1 MADNTINVRI
11 KDRSDTEANWTSKNP
26 VLLKGER
33 AITDG
38 TGKYKIG
45 DGKNTWSALPYYEAM
60 TSADRTKL
68 NGIAS
73 GANKTTVDSSLSSS
87 STNPVQNKVVNS
99 ALAGKSN
106 TSHTHDLSTM
116 INTLSIGSSTPTDD
130 DYFVSQYVG
139 GGTTTTT
146 YYRRPV
152 KALLEYIKG
161 KFAKV
166 ATSGSYNDL
175 SNKPTIPSVGNGTIT
190 IKQAGAVK
198 GSFTTNQSGAT
209 TIELTDNNTNTW
221 RDVIDNLTSTA
232 TDKSLSA
239 KQGKLLN
246 DNKAEI
252 REWSAQIKC
261 ATWSRLCYVEQKGSV
276 IGSSF
281 ILNISGTRTAVVYND
296 TFVIKVHHSQKAT
309 ISKISGST
317 YSTGIQVRVVSDSS
331 GNCYVEMYEN
341 VNGATNTTTQIV
353 YCSLIDIACGAI
365 TTYTSFTNGA
375 SIPTGFTSNATI
387 TTNSNS
393 LQGNLTW
400 GEITGKPAFKTIA
413 TSGSYND
420 LSNKPTIGNGTVT
433 ITQGGTSRGTF
444 TLNQTGNTTIA
455 LTDNNTW
462 RGIQN
467 NLTSTSTDQSLSAV
481 QGKWLNENKAAMTTL
496 KGSENLNDITTPGM
510 YSCGGENSITNKPS
524 NVDAFGLIV
533 THNANGS
540 FYTQILHSNGG
551 VSYRRNCNNGTW
563 ASWTEEK
570 HTDTVYT
577 HPSYTAKSN
586 GLYKVTVD
594 SKGHVSGTTAVS
606 KADITAL
613 GIPSTNTTYST
624 GTASTSGLTKLY
636 TETGTATDGTMT
648 QSAIKSALDGKSNNG
663 HTHDDRYYT
672 ESEINSKLSGKANS
686 SHTHSQYYDSSISR
700 TANTVL
706 AAPNGSNGTASFRKL
721 VASDLPSHTHN
732 YAGSSS
738 AGGAAWSSNAVNNIF
753 GGSRQT
759 SGNID
764 FTNSAYVNKVTYT
777 LATSAMTTGKPPED
791 GHILNFGWDT
801 DAGWGAQM
809 SLGSESNNHLY
820 IRGAD
825 SKDNKTTYGDW
836 KTILDSSNYNIYTPT
851 KTGGGASGTWGISI
865 TGNAATATKLG
876 TSAGSGTQPVYF
888 SGGKPVAGTYTLGNA
903 CSKTTRTLT
912 NVGNSGW
919 KDASTDSNYV
929 PDMSFIAYWNGAYSN
944 TNSNLAYCNK
954 GAFGTAATK
963 NTDYFATAGHT
974 HNYVKDAG
982 NNSSNTTFAYS
993 KAGMNYGDYTWLAGW
1008 NGYELRAVAKSQF
1021 ATAGHTHNY
1030 AGSSSA
1036 GGSANSAV
1044 KLATARSVSN
1054 TEDFVMSFSY
1064 DGSANSNASLRYYN
1078 SRISVGNTN
1087 NYPYHRFA
1095 KIDKQTSSYIDK
1107 TSTFLITQD
1116 YNDGGW
1122 GIVRI
1127 SLRTNNSS
1135 SVSTVE
1141 AKWLVRC
1148 GLNVDCVQIGLYNVF
1163 GKTYADAFFKTSG
1176 TYTGTVIR
1184 NLASGARGNIFRT
1197 WILTDSAE
1205 ANSTTT
1211 SDKKTSTESYAS
1223 TSAAATTLHS
1233 QAYTSVVVASDGG
1246 TVSYANSAGNAS
1258 KVNNHTVNSNVPS
1271 GAKFTD
1277 TVYSHPTTSG
1287 NKHIPSGGS
1296 SGQILRWSSD
1306 GTAVWGNDNNTTY
1319 TLSSITGTLAVSKG
1333 GTGST
1338 TAAGGRSNLG
1348 AVGFVCQSAEPS
1360 GQNNGDLWFKEE

>member
-130 DYFVSQYVG
+130 DYFVSQYAG

-146 YYRRPV
+146 YHRRPV

-281 ILNISGTRTAVVYND
+281 ILNISGTRNAVVYND

-341 VNGATNTTTQIV
+341 VNGATNTTAQIV

-400 GEITGKPAFKTIA
+400 GEITGKPSFKTVA

-433 ITQGGTSRGTF
+433 ITQGGTSKGTF

-455 LTDNNTW
+455 LTDNNSW

-467 NLTSTSTDQSLSAV
+467 NLTSTSTTDSLSAA
-481 QGKWLNENKAAMTTL
+481 QGKV
-496 KGSENLNDITTPGM
+496 LND
-510 YSCGGENSITNKPS
+510 KF
-524 NVDAFGLIV
+524 A
-533 THNANGS
+533 
-540 FYTQILHSNGG
+540 
-551 VSYRRNCNNGTW
+551 SYVPTSR
-563 ASWTEEK
+563 
-570 HTDTVYT
+570 TV
-577 HPSYTAKSN
+577 N
-586 GLYKVTVD
+586 
-594 SKGHVSGTTAVS
+594 
-606 KADITAL
+606 
-613 GIPSTNTTYST
+613 
-624 GTASTSGLTKLY
+624 
-636 TETGTATDGTMT
+636 
-648 QSAIKSALDGKSNNG
+648 
-663 HTHDDRYYT
+663 
-672 ESEINSKLSGKANS
+672 GKALSAN
-686 SHTHSQYYDSSISR
+686 ISL
-700 TANTVL
+700 N
-706 AAPNGSNGTASFRKL
+706 
-721 VASDLPSHTHN
+721 ASD
-732 YAGSSS
+732 
-738 AGGAAWSSNAVNNIF
+738 V
-753 GGSRQT
+753 
-759 SGNID
+759 
-764 FTNSAYVNKVTYT
+764 
-777 LATSAMTTGKPPED
+777 
-791 GHILNFGWDT
+791 
-801 DAGWGAQM
+801 
-809 SLGSESNNHLY
+809 
-820 IRGAD
+820 
-825 SKDNKTTYGDW
+825 
-836 KTILDSSNYNIYTPT
+836 
-851 KTGGGASGTWGISI
+851 GAS
-865 TGNAATATKLG
+865 
-876 TSAGSGTQPVYF
+876 
-888 SGGKPVAGTYTLGNA
+888 
-903 CSKTTRTLT
+903 
-912 NVGNSGW
+912 
-919 KDASTDSNYV
+919 AS
-929 PDMSFIAYWNGAYSN
+929 
-944 TNSNLAYCNK
+944 
-954 GAFGTAATK
+954 
-963 NTDYFATAGHT
+963 GHT

-1008 NGYELRAVAKSQF
+1008 NGYELRAVNKNQF
-1021 ATAGHTHNY
+1021 ATSGHSHNYFSNHTQGEGFEFGFQYSKDITIAKTTAVTTYYVKIVENGNFRFKNFYVMTHGNNTQYSFKMQAFANMYMQPNAIVNSQIYNAPEIKNVIFAKNTKNTCNHDIYLEIDSATSYDKKIFVCADSSLVGTQTTTKPSNIELTVAIRNEDFIYSSKKAYFPKGIDGTASAVPWSGITGKPSTYTPSSHTHDDRYYTESEINSKLNGKANSSHTHNY

-1044 KLATARSVSN
+1044 KLATARTVSN

-1095 KIDKQTSSYIDK
+1095 KIDTQTGSYIDR

-1116 YNDGGW
+1116 YNGGGW

-1148 GLNVDCVQIGLYNVF
+1148 GLDVDCVQIGLYNVF

-1184 NLASGARGNIFRT
+1184 NLASGARGNISRT

-1348 AVGFVCQSAEPS
+1348 AVGFVCQSTEPS

>member
-106 TSHTHDLSTM
+106 TNHTHDLSTM
-116 INTLSIGSSTPTDD
+116 INTLSIGGSTPTDE
-130 DYFVSQYVG
+130 DYFVSQYIG
-139 GGTTTTT
+139 GGTTTIT
-146 YYRRPV
+146 YHRRPV

-161 KFAKV
+161 KLAKV
-166 ATSGSYNDL
+166 ATSGSYD
-175 SNKPTIPSVGNGTIT
+175 
-190 IKQAGAVK
+190 
-198 GSFTTNQSGAT
+198 
-209 TIELTDNNTNTW
+209 
-221 RDVIDNLTSTA
+221 
-232 TDKSLSA
+232 
-239 KQGKLLN
+239 
-246 DNKAEI
+246 
-252 REWSAQIKC
+252 
-261 ATWSRLCYVEQKGSV
+261 
-276 IGSSF
+276 
-281 ILNISGTRTAVVYND
+281 
-296 TFVIKVHHSQKAT
+296 
-309 ISKISGST
+309 
-317 YSTGIQVRVVSDSS
+317 
-331 GNCYVEMYEN
+331 
-341 VNGATNTTTQIV
+341 
-353 YCSLIDIACGAI
+353 
-365 TTYTSFTNGA
+365 
-375 SIPTGFTSNATI
+375 
-387 TTNSNS
+387 
-393 LQGNLTW
+393 
-400 GEITGKPAFKTIA
+400 
-413 TSGSYND
+413 D

-433 ITQGGTSRGTF
+433 ITQGGTSKGTF

-455 LTDNNTW
+455 LTDNNSW

-467 NLTSTSTDQSLSAV
+467 NLTSTSATDSLSAA
-481 QGKWLNENKAAMTTL
+481 QGKV
-496 KGSENLNDITTPGM
+496 LND
-510 YSCGGENSITNKPS
+510 KF
-524 NVDAFGLIV
+524 A
-533 THNANGS
+533 
-540 FYTQILHSNGG
+540 
-551 VSYRRNCNNGTW
+551 SYVPTSR
-563 ASWTEEK
+563 
-570 HTDTVYT
+570 TV
-577 HPSYTAKSN
+577 N
-586 GLYKVTVD
+586 
-594 SKGHVSGTTAVS
+594 
-606 KADITAL
+606 
-613 GIPSTNTTYST
+613 
-624 GTASTSGLTKLY
+624 
-636 TETGTATDGTMT
+636 
-648 QSAIKSALDGKSNNG
+648 
-663 HTHDDRYYT
+663 
-672 ESEINSKLSGKANS
+672 GKALSAN
-686 SHTHSQYYDSSISR
+686 ISL
-700 TANTVL
+700 N
-706 AAPNGSNGTASFRKL
+706 
-721 VASDLPSHTHN
+721 ASD
-732 YAGSSS
+732 
-738 AGGAAWSSNAVNNIF
+738 V
-753 GGSRQT
+753 
-759 SGNID
+759 
-764 FTNSAYVNKVTYT
+764 
-777 LATSAMTTGKPPED
+777 
-791 GHILNFGWDT
+791 
-801 DAGWGAQM
+801 
-809 SLGSESNNHLY
+809 
-820 IRGAD
+820 
-825 SKDNKTTYGDW
+825 
-836 KTILDSSNYNIYTPT
+836 
-851 KTGGGASGTWGISI
+851 GAS
-865 TGNAATATKLG
+865 
-876 TSAGSGTQPVYF
+876 
-888 SGGKPVAGTYTLGNA
+888 
-903 CSKTTRTLT
+903 
-912 NVGNSGW
+912 
-919 KDASTDSNYV
+919 AS
-929 PDMSFIAYWNGAYSN
+929 
-944 TNSNLAYCNK
+944 
-954 GAFGTAATK
+954 
-963 NTDYFATAGHT
+963 GHT

-993 KAGMNYGDYTWLAGW
+993 KAGMNYGDYAWLAGW

-1044 KLATARSVSN
+1044 KLATARTVSN

-1116 YNDGGW
+1116 YNGGGW

-1135 SVSTVE
+1135 SVSDVE

-1184 NLASGARGNIFRT
+1184 NLASGARGNISRT

-1205 ANSTTT
+1205 ANGTTT
-1211 SDKKTSTESYAS
+1211 SDKKASTESYVS

-1258 KVNNHTVNSNVPS
+1258 KVNNYTVNSNVPS

-1338 TAAGGRSNLG
+1338 TAAGGRFNLG
-1348 AVGFVCQSAEPS
+1348 AVGFVCQSTEPS
-1360 GQNNGDLWFKEE
+1360 GQNNGDIWFKEE

>member
-130 DYFVSQYVG
+130 DYFVSQYAG

-146 YYRRPV
+146 YHRRPV

-281 ILNISGTRTAVVYND
+281 ILNISGTRNAVVYND

-353 YCSLIDIACGAI
+353 YCSLINIACGAI

-433 ITQGGTSRGTF
+433 ITQGGTSKGTF

-467 NLTSTSTDQSLSAV
+467 NLTSTSTTDSLSAA
-481 QGKWLNENKAAMTTL
+481 QGKV
-496 KGSENLNDITTPGM
+496 LND
-510 YSCGGENSITNKPS
+510 KF
-524 NVDAFGLIV
+524 A
-533 THNANGS
+533 
-540 FYTQILHSNGG
+540 
-551 VSYRRNCNNGTW
+551 SYVPTSR
-563 ASWTEEK
+563 
-570 HTDTVYT
+570 TV
-577 HPSYTAKSN
+577 N
-586 GLYKVTVD
+586 
-594 SKGHVSGTTAVS
+594 
-606 KADITAL
+606 
-613 GIPSTNTTYST
+613 
-624 GTASTSGLTKLY
+624 
-636 TETGTATDGTMT
+636 
-648 QSAIKSALDGKSNNG
+648 
-663 HTHDDRYYT
+663 
-672 ESEINSKLSGKANS
+672 GKALSAN
-686 SHTHSQYYDSSISR
+686 ISL
-700 TANTVL
+700 N
-706 AAPNGSNGTASFRKL
+706 
-721 VASDLPSHTHN
+721 ASDVGASASGHTHN

-738 AGGAAWSSNAVNNIF
+738 AGGAALSSNAVNNIF

-764 FTNSAYVNKVTYT
+764 FTNSAYVNKVTYI
-777 LATSAMTTGKPPED
+777 LATSTMTTGKPPTD
-791 GHILNFGWDT
+791 GHILSFGWDT
-801 DAGWGAQM
+801 SAGWGAQM
-809 SLGSESNNHLY
+809 SLGNSSGNHLY
-820 IRGAD
+820 IRGAA
-825 SKDNKTTYGDW
+825 SKDNKTTYEDW

-876 TSAGSGTQPVYF
+876 TSAGSATQPVYF

-903 CSKTTRTLT
+903 CSKTTRTLKT
-912 NVGNSGW
+912 AGNSGW

-929 PDMSFIAYWNGAYSN
+929 PDMSFIAYWNGAYSSSGD
-944 TNSNLAYCNK
+944 SNLAYCNK

-993 KAGMNYGDYTWLAGW
+993 KAGMNYGDYAWLAGW
-1008 NGYELRAVAKSQF
+1008 NGYELRAVSKSQF

-1078 SRISVGNTN
+1078 SRISIGNTN

-1095 KIDKQTSSYIDK
+1095 KIDTQTSSYIDK

-1116 YNDGGW
+1116 YNGGGW

-1148 GLNVDCVQIGLYNVF
+1148 GLDVDCIQIGLYNVF

-1184 NLASGARGNIFRT
+1184 NLASGARGNISRT

-1233 QAYTSVVVASDGG
+1233 QAYTSIVVASDGG

>member
-106 TSHTHDLSTM
+106 TSHTH
-116 INTLSIGSSTPTDD
+116 
-130 DYFVSQYVG
+130 
-139 GGTTTTT
+139 
-146 YYRRPV
+146 
-152 KALLEYIKG
+152 
-161 KFAKV
+161 
-166 ATSGSYNDL
+166 
-175 SNKPTIPSVGNGTIT
+175 
-190 IKQAGAVK
+190 
-198 GSFTTNQSGAT
+198 
-209 TIELTDNNTNTW
+209 
-221 RDVIDNLTSTA
+221 
-232 TDKSLSA
+232 
-239 KQGKLLN
+239 
-246 DNKAEI
+246 
-252 REWSAQIKC
+252 
-261 ATWSRLCYVEQKGSV
+261 
-276 IGSSF
+276 
-281 ILNISGTRTAVVYND
+281 
-296 TFVIKVHHSQKAT
+296 
-309 ISKISGST
+309 
-317 YSTGIQVRVVSDSS
+317 
-331 GNCYVEMYEN
+331 
-341 VNGATNTTTQIV
+341 
-353 YCSLIDIACGAI
+353 
-365 TTYTSFTNGA
+365 
-375 SIPTGFTSNATI
+375 
-387 TTNSNS
+387 
-393 LQGNLTW
+393 
-400 GEITGKPAFKTIA
+400 
-413 TSGSYND
+413 
-420 LSNKPTIGNGTVT
+420 
-433 ITQGGTSRGTF
+433 
-444 TLNQTGNTTIA
+444 
-455 LTDNNTW
+455 
-462 RGIQN
+462 
-467 NLTSTSTDQSLSAV
+467 
-481 QGKWLNENKAAMTTL
+481 
-496 KGSENLNDITTPGM
+496 
-510 YSCGGENSITNKPS
+510 
-524 NVDAFGLIV
+524 
-533 THNANGS
+533 
-540 FYTQILHSNGG
+540 
-551 VSYRRNCNNGTW
+551 
-563 ASWTEEK
+563 
-570 HTDTVYT
+570 
-577 HPSYTAKSN
+577 
-586 GLYKVTVD
+586 
-594 SKGHVSGTTAVS
+594 
-606 KADITAL
+606 
-613 GIPSTNTTYST
+613 
-624 GTASTSGLTKLY
+624 
-636 TETGTATDGTMT
+636 
-648 QSAIKSALDGKSNNG
+648 
-663 HTHDDRYYT
+663 
-672 ESEINSKLSGKANS
+672 
-686 SHTHSQYYDSSISR
+686 
-700 TANTVL
+700 
-706 AAPNGSNGTASFRKL
+706 
-721 VASDLPSHTHN
+721 
-732 YAGSSS
+732 
-738 AGGAAWSSNAVNNIF
+738 
-753 GGSRQT
+753 
-759 SGNID
+759 
-764 FTNSAYVNKVTYT
+764 
-777 LATSAMTTGKPPED
+777 
-791 GHILNFGWDT
+791 
-801 DAGWGAQM
+801 
-809 SLGSESNNHLY
+809 
-820 IRGAD
+820 
-825 SKDNKTTYGDW
+825 
-836 KTILDSSNYNIYTPT
+836 
-851 KTGGGASGTWGISI
+851 
-865 TGNAATATKLG
+865 
-876 TSAGSGTQPVYF
+876 
-888 SGGKPVAGTYTLGNA
+888 
-903 CSKTTRTLT
+903 
-912 NVGNSGW
+912 
-919 KDASTDSNYV
+919 
-929 PDMSFIAYWNGAYSN
+929 
-944 TNSNLAYCNK
+944 
-954 GAFGTAATK
+954 
-963 NTDYFATAGHT
+963 
-974 HNYVKDAG
+974 NYVKDAG
-982 NNSSNTTFAYS
+982 DNSFTTFAYS
-993 KAGMNYGDYTWLAGW
+993 KAGMNYDEYEWLAGW
-1008 NGYELRAVAKSQF
+1008 NGHELRTVAKSQF

-1176 TYTGTVIR
+1176 AYAGTVIR
-1184 NLASGARGNIFRT
+1184 NLASGARGNIYRT

-1211 SDKKTSTESYAS
+1211 SDKKTSTESYVS

-1258 KVNNHTVNSNVPS
+1258 KVNGHTVNSNVPS

-1338 TAAGGRSNLG
+1338 TASGGRSNLG

>member
-45 DGKNTWSALPYYEAM
+45 DGKNTWGALPYYEAM

-106 TSHTHDLSTM
+106 TNHTHDLSTM
-116 INTLSIGSSTPTDD
+116 INTLSTGGSTPTDE
-130 DYFVSQYVG
+130 DYFVSQYAG

-146 YYRRPV
+146 YHRRPV

-161 KFAKV
+161 KLAKV
-166 ATSGSYNDL
+166 ATSGSYDDL
-175 SNKPTIPSVGNGTIT
+175 SNKPTIPTVGNGTIT

-209 TIELTDNNTNTW
+209 TIELTDNNT
-221 RDVIDNLTSTA
+221 D
-232 TDKSLSA
+232 
-239 KQGKLLN
+239 
-246 DNKAEI
+246 
-252 REWSAQIKC
+252 
-261 ATWSRLCYVEQKGSV
+261 
-276 IGSSF
+276 
-281 ILNISGTRTAVVYND
+281 
-296 TFVIKVHHSQKAT
+296 
-309 ISKISGST
+309 
-317 YSTGIQVRVVSDSS
+317 
-331 GNCYVEMYEN
+331 
-341 VNGATNTTTQIV
+341 
-353 YCSLIDIACGAI
+353 
-365 TTYTSFTNGA
+365 
-375 SIPTGFTSNATI
+375 
-387 TTNSNS
+387 
-393 LQGNLTW
+393 
-400 GEITGKPAFKTIA
+400 
-413 TSGSYND
+413 
-420 LSNKPTIGNGTVT
+420 
-433 ITQGGTSRGTF
+433 
-444 TLNQTGNTTIA
+444 
-455 LTDNNTW
+455 TW

-467 NLTSTSTDQSLSAV
+467 NLTSTSTDQSLSAA

-510 YSCGGENSITNKPS
+510 YSCGGGNSITNKPS

-636 TETGTATDGTMT
+636 TGTGTATDGTMT

-738 AGGAAWSSNAVNNIF
+738 AGGAALSSNAVNNIF

-764 FTNSAYVNKVTYT
+764 FTNSAYVNKVTYI
-777 LATSAMTTGKPPED
+777 LATSTMTTGKPPTD
-791 GHILNFGWDT
+791 GHILSFGWDT
-801 DAGWGAQM
+801 SAGWGAQM

-888 SGGKPVAGTYTLGNA
+888 SGGKPVACTYTLGK
-903 CSKTTRTLT
+903 S
-912 NVGNSGW
+912 
-919 KDASTDSNYV
+919 V
-929 PDMSFIAYWNGAYSN
+929 P
-944 TNSNLAYCNK
+944 
-954 GAFGTAATK
+954 
-963 NTDYFATAGHT
+963 
-974 HNYVKDAG
+974 
-982 NNSSNTTFAYS
+982 
-993 KAGMNYGDYTWLAGW
+993 
-1008 NGYELRAVAKSQF
+1008 
-1021 ATAGHTHNY
+1021 
-1030 AGSSSA
+1030 
-1036 GGSANSAV
+1036 
-1044 KLATARSVSN
+1044 
-1054 TEDFVMSFSY
+1054 
-1064 DGSANSNASLRYYN
+1064 SNA
-1078 SRISVGNTN
+1078 V
-1087 NYPYHRFA
+1087 
-1095 KIDKQTSSYIDK
+1095 
-1107 TSTFLITQD
+1107 
-1116 YNDGGW
+1116 
-1122 GIVRI
+1122 
-1127 SLRTNNSS
+1127 
-1135 SVSTVE
+1135 
-1141 AKWLVRC
+1141 
-1148 GLNVDCVQIGLYNVF
+1148 
-1163 GKTYADAFFKTSG
+1163 
-1176 TYTGTVIR
+1176 
-1184 NLASGARGNIFRT
+1184 
-1197 WILTDSAE
+1197 
-1205 ANSTTT
+1205 
-1211 SDKKTSTESYAS
+1211 
-1223 TSAAATTLHS
+1223 
-1233 QAYTSVVVASDGG
+1233 
-1246 TVSYANSAGNAS
+1246 
-1258 KVNNHTVNSNVPS
+1258 
-1271 GAKFTD
+1271 FTD
-1277 TVYSHPTTSG
+1277 TNTWRP
-1287 NKHIPSGGS
+1287 
-1296 SGQILRWSSD
+1296 L
-1306 GTAVWGNDNNTTY
+1306 GTGADQACAGNDSR
-1319 TLSSITGTLAVSKG
+1319 LSNARPASDVYAWAKE
-1333 GTGST
+1333 ST
-1338 TAAGGRSNLG
+1338 KPSYSWGEISGKPVAFSPSAHSH
-1348 AVGFVCQSAEPS
+1348 VVCQSAEPS

>member
-45 DGKNTWSALPYYEAM
+45 DGKNAWSALPYYEAM

-99 ALAGKSN
+99 ALEDKSN
-106 TSHTHDLSTM
+106 TNHTHDLSTM
-116 INTLSIGSSTPTDD
+116 INTLSIGGSTPTDE

-146 YYRRPV
+146 YHRRPV
-152 KALLEYIKG
+152 KALLEYIKKG
-161 KFAKV
+161 LAKV

-221 RDVIDNLTSTA
+221 RGIQDNLTSSST
-232 TDKSLSA
+232 TDSLSA
-239 KQGKLLN
+239 AQGKVLN
-246 DNKAEI
+246 DKFASYVPASRTVNGKAL
-252 REWSAQIKC
+252 SA
-261 ATWSRLCYVEQKGSV
+261 
-276 IGSSF
+276 
-281 ILNISGTRTAVVYND
+281 NISLNA
-296 TFVIKVHHSQKAT
+296 
-309 ISKISGST
+309 
-317 YSTGIQVRVVSDSS
+317 SD
-331 GNCYVEMYEN
+331 V
-341 VNGATNTTTQIV
+341 
-353 YCSLIDIACGAI
+353 
-365 TTYTSFTNGA
+365 GA
-375 SIPTGFTSNATI
+375 S
-387 TTNSNS
+387 
-393 LQGNLTW
+393 
-400 GEITGKPAFKTIA
+400 
-413 TSGSYND
+413 
-420 LSNKPTIGNGTVT
+420 
-433 ITQGGTSRGTF
+433 
-444 TLNQTGNTTIA
+444 
-455 LTDNNTW
+455 
-462 RGIQN
+462 
-467 NLTSTSTDQSLSAV
+467 
-481 QGKWLNENKAAMTTL
+481 
-496 KGSENLNDITTPGM
+496 
-510 YSCGGENSITNKPS
+510 
-524 NVDAFGLIV
+524 
-533 THNANGS
+533 
-540 FYTQILHSNGG
+540 
-551 VSYRRNCNNGTW
+551 
-563 ASWTEEK
+563 AS
-570 HTDTVYT
+570 
-577 HPSYTAKSN
+577 
-586 GLYKVTVD
+586 
-594 SKGHVSGTTAVS
+594 
-606 KADITAL
+606 
-613 GIPSTNTTYST
+613 
-624 GTASTSGLTKLY
+624 
-636 TETGTATDGTMT
+636 
-648 QSAIKSALDGKSNNG
+648 
-663 HTHDDRYYT
+663 
-672 ESEINSKLSGKANS
+672 
-686 SHTHSQYYDSSISR
+686 
-700 TANTVL
+700 
-706 AAPNGSNGTASFRKL
+706 
-721 VASDLPSHTHN
+721 
-732 YAGSSS
+732 
-738 AGGAAWSSNAVNNIF
+738 
-753 GGSRQT
+753 
-759 SGNID
+759 
-764 FTNSAYVNKVTYT
+764 
-777 LATSAMTTGKPPED
+777 
-791 GHILNFGWDT
+791 
-801 DAGWGAQM
+801 
-809 SLGSESNNHLY
+809 
-820 IRGAD
+820 
-825 SKDNKTTYGDW
+825 
-836 KTILDSSNYNIYTPT
+836 
-851 KTGGGASGTWGISI
+851 
-865 TGNAATATKLG
+865 
-876 TSAGSGTQPVYF
+876 
-888 SGGKPVAGTYTLGNA
+888 
-903 CSKTTRTLT
+903 
-912 NVGNSGW
+912 
-919 KDASTDSNYV
+919 
-929 PDMSFIAYWNGAYSN
+929 
-944 TNSNLAYCNK
+944 
-954 GAFGTAATK
+954 
-963 NTDYFATAGHT
+963 GHT

-993 KAGMNYGDYTWLAGW
+993 KAGMNYGDYAWLAGW

-1030 AGSSSA
+1030 AGSNSA

-1044 KLATARSVSN
+1044 KLATARTVSN

-1078 SRISVGNTN
+1078 SSISVGNTN

-1095 KIDKQTSSYIDK
+1095 KIDTQTSSYIDK

-1116 YNDGGW
+1116 YNGGGW

-1141 AKWLVRC
+1141 AKWLARC
-1148 GLNVDCVQIGLYNVF
+1148 DLKVDCVQIGLYNVF

-1176 TYTGTVIR
+1176 TYAGTVIR
-1184 NLASGARGNIFRT
+1184 NLASGARGNISRT
-1197 WILTDSAE
+1197 WTLINSAE
-1205 ANSTTT
+1205 ANGTTT
-1211 SDKKTSTESYAS
+1211 SDKKASTESYVS

-1258 KVNNHTVNSNVPS
+1258 KVNNYTVNSNVPS

>member
-73 GANKTTVDSSLSSS
+73 GANKITVDSSLSSS

-106 TSHTHDLSTM
+106 TNHTHDLSTM

-130 DYFVSQYVG
+130 DYFVSQYAG

-146 YYRRPV
+146 YHRRPV
-152 KALLEYIKG
+152 KALLEYIRG

-261 ATWSRLCYVEQKGSV
+261 ATWSRLCYVEQKGSI

-281 ILNISGTRTAVVYND
+281 ILNISGTRNSVVYND
-296 TFVIKVHHSQKAT
+296 TFVIKVHHSQEAT

-400 GEITGKPAFKTIA
+400 GEITGKP
-413 TSGSYND
+413 S
-420 LSNKPTIGNGTVT
+420 
-433 ITQGGTSRGTF
+433 TF
-444 TLNQTGNTTIA
+444 T
-455 LTDNNTW
+455 
-462 RGIQN
+462 
-467 NLTSTSTDQSLSAV
+467 
-481 QGKWLNENKAAMTTL
+481 
-496 KGSENLNDITTPGM
+496 
-510 YSCGGENSITNKPS
+510 PS
-524 NVDAFGLIV
+524 
-533 THNANGS
+533 S
-540 FYTQILHSNGG
+540 
-551 VSYRRNCNNGTW
+551 
-563 ASWTEEK
+563 
-570 HTDTVYT
+570 
-577 HPSYTAKSN
+577 
-586 GLYKVTVD
+586 
-594 SKGHVSGTTAVS
+594 
-606 KADITAL
+606 
-613 GIPSTNTTYST
+613 
-624 GTASTSGLTKLY
+624 
-636 TETGTATDGTMT
+636 
-648 QSAIKSALDGKSNNG
+648 

-672 ESEINSKLSGKANS
+672 ESEMNTKLSGK
-686 SHTHSQYYDSSISR
+686 
-700 TANTVL
+700 
-706 AAPNGSNGTASFRKL
+706 
-721 VASDLPSHTHN
+721 SDTSHTHN
-732 YAGSSS
+732 RIVSRGNVTAETGVGGRPAVEGLSMSQVYNNGYPTPYGNVINLRGDGDGQLLVGWSGSDKGYAPVYVRNKRDNTTT
-738 AGGAAWSSNAVNNIF
+738 ADWSSWQQF
-753 GGSRQT
+753 
-759 SGNID
+759 
-764 FTNSAYVNKVTYT
+764 Y
-777 LATSAMTTGKPPED
+777 TTGYKPTKAD
-791 GHILNFGWDT
+791 VG
-801 DAGWGAQM
+801 
-809 SLGSESNNHLY
+809 LGNVDNT
-820 IRGAD
+820 AD
-825 SKDNKTTYGDW
+825 S
-836 KTILDSSNYNIYTPT
+836 
-851 KTGGGASGTWGISI
+851 A
-865 TGNAATATKLG
+865 KLVKYA
-876 TSAGSGTQPVYF
+876 TSAGS
-888 SGGKPVAGTYTLGNA
+888 
-903 CSKTTRTLT
+903 
-912 NVGNSGW
+912 
-919 KDASTDSNYV
+919 
-929 PDMSFIAYWNGAYSN
+929 
-944 TNSNLAYCNK
+944 
-954 GAFGTAATK
+954 
-963 NTDYFATAGHT
+963 
-974 HNYVKDAG
+974 
-982 NNSSNTTFAYS
+982 
-993 KAGMNYGDYTWLAGW
+993 
-1008 NGYELRAVAKSQF
+1008 
-1021 ATAGHTHNY
+1021 
-1030 AGSSSA
+1030 
-1036 GGSANSAV
+1036 
-1044 KLATARSVSN
+1044 
-1054 TEDFVMSFSY
+1054 
-1064 DGSANSNASLRYYN
+1064 
-1078 SRISVGNTN
+1078 
-1087 NYPYHRFA
+1087 
-1095 KIDKQTSSYIDK
+1095 
-1107 TSTFLITQD
+1107 
-1116 YNDGGW
+1116 
-1122 GIVRI
+1122 
-1127 SLRTNNSS
+1127 
-1135 SVSTVE
+1135 
-1141 AKWLVRC
+1141 
-1148 GLNVDCVQIGLYNVF
+1148 
-1163 GKTYADAFFKTSG
+1163 
-1176 TYTGTVIR
+1176 
-1184 NLASGARGNIFRT
+1184 
-1197 WILTDSAE
+1197 
-1205 ANSTTT
+1205 
-1211 SDKKTSTESYAS
+1211 
-1223 TSAAATTLHS
+1223 
-1233 QAYTSVVVASDGG
+1233 
-1246 TVSYANSAGNAS
+1246 AS

-1348 AVGFVCQSAEPS
+1348 AVGFVCQSTEPS

>member
-45 DGKNTWSALPYYEAM
+45 DGKNAWSALPYYEAM

-99 ALAGKSN
+99 ALEDKSN
-106 TSHTHDLSTM
+106 TNHTHDLSTM
-116 INTLSIGSSTPTDD
+116 INTLSIGGSTPTDE

-146 YYRRPV
+146 YHRRPV
-152 KALLEYIKG
+152 KALLEYIKKG
-161 KFAKV
+161 LAKV

-221 RDVIDNLTSTA
+221 RGIQDNLTSSST
-232 TDKSLSA
+232 TDSLSA
-239 KQGKLLN
+239 AQGKVLN
-246 DNKAEI
+246 DKFASYVPASRTVNGKAL
-252 REWSAQIKC
+252 SA
-261 ATWSRLCYVEQKGSV
+261 
-276 IGSSF
+276 
-281 ILNISGTRTAVVYND
+281 NISLNA
-296 TFVIKVHHSQKAT
+296 
-309 ISKISGST
+309 
-317 YSTGIQVRVVSDSS
+317 SD
-331 GNCYVEMYEN
+331 V
-341 VNGATNTTTQIV
+341 
-353 YCSLIDIACGAI
+353 
-365 TTYTSFTNGA
+365 GA
-375 SIPTGFTSNATI
+375 S
-387 TTNSNS
+387 
-393 LQGNLTW
+393 
-400 GEITGKPAFKTIA
+400 
-413 TSGSYND
+413 
-420 LSNKPTIGNGTVT
+420 
-433 ITQGGTSRGTF
+433 
-444 TLNQTGNTTIA
+444 
-455 LTDNNTW
+455 
-462 RGIQN
+462 
-467 NLTSTSTDQSLSAV
+467 
-481 QGKWLNENKAAMTTL
+481 
-496 KGSENLNDITTPGM
+496 
-510 YSCGGENSITNKPS
+510 
-524 NVDAFGLIV
+524 
-533 THNANGS
+533 
-540 FYTQILHSNGG
+540 
-551 VSYRRNCNNGTW
+551 
-563 ASWTEEK
+563 AS
-570 HTDTVYT
+570 
-577 HPSYTAKSN
+577 
-586 GLYKVTVD
+586 
-594 SKGHVSGTTAVS
+594 
-606 KADITAL
+606 
-613 GIPSTNTTYST
+613 
-624 GTASTSGLTKLY
+624 
-636 TETGTATDGTMT
+636 
-648 QSAIKSALDGKSNNG
+648 
-663 HTHDDRYYT
+663 
-672 ESEINSKLSGKANS
+672 
-686 SHTHSQYYDSSISR
+686 
-700 TANTVL
+700 
-706 AAPNGSNGTASFRKL
+706 
-721 VASDLPSHTHN
+721 
-732 YAGSSS
+732 
-738 AGGAAWSSNAVNNIF
+738 
-753 GGSRQT
+753 
-759 SGNID
+759 
-764 FTNSAYVNKVTYT
+764 
-777 LATSAMTTGKPPED
+777 
-791 GHILNFGWDT
+791 
-801 DAGWGAQM
+801 
-809 SLGSESNNHLY
+809 
-820 IRGAD
+820 
-825 SKDNKTTYGDW
+825 
-836 KTILDSSNYNIYTPT
+836 
-851 KTGGGASGTWGISI
+851 
-865 TGNAATATKLG
+865 
-876 TSAGSGTQPVYF
+876 
-888 SGGKPVAGTYTLGNA
+888 
-903 CSKTTRTLT
+903 
-912 NVGNSGW
+912 
-919 KDASTDSNYV
+919 
-929 PDMSFIAYWNGAYSN
+929 
-944 TNSNLAYCNK
+944 
-954 GAFGTAATK
+954 
-963 NTDYFATAGHT
+963 GHT

-993 KAGMNYGDYTWLAGW
+993 KAGMNYGDYAWLAGW

-1030 AGSSSA
+1030 AGSNSA

-1044 KLATARSVSN
+1044 KLATARTVSN

-1078 SRISVGNTN
+1078 SSISVGNTN

-1095 KIDKQTSSYIDK
+1095 KIDTQTSSYIDK

-1116 YNDGGW
+1116 YNGGGW

-1141 AKWLVRC
+1141 AKWLARC
-1148 GLNVDCVQIGLYNVF
+1148 DLKVDCVQIGLYNVF

-1176 TYTGTVIR
+1176 TYAGTVIR
-1184 NLASGARGNIFRT
+1184 NLASGARGNISRT
-1197 WILTDSAE
+1197 WTLINSAE
-1205 ANSTTT
+1205 ANGTTT
-1211 SDKKTSTESYAS
+1211 SDKKASTESYVS

-1258 KVNNHTVNSNVPS
+1258 KVNNYTVNSNVPS

-1348 AVGFVCQSAEPS
+1348 AVGFVCQSTEPS